1 MDRMLLVED
10 EPNLLLLLA
19 RVMRGAGY
27 EVFEASTG
35 AEGVRLAGEIE
46 PDIVLLDLMLP
57 DLTGEAVLETLLE
70 RRPRLRVLV
79 LSAVTDT
86 GRRVRVL
93 DGGAVDFVSKPF
105 AIAELL
111 ARIRARSRTEP
122 GDDVSGQHRVRAF
135 GLELD
140 LELREVQVE
149 GRRIHLSQREFLLLA
164 HLLRHAPQACTRQE
178 LLAEVWG
185 LEFDPGT
192 NVLDVCVRRLRGKM
206 QMERIETVR
215 NVGYRLVAV

>member
-1 MDRMLLVED
+1 MERMLLIED

-35 AEGVRLAGEIE
+35 AAGMRLAADIQ

-57 DLTGEAVLETLLE
+57 DLTGEAVLEGLLVE
-70 RRPRLRVLV
+70 YPHLRVLV

-111 ARIRARSRTEP
+111 ARIRARSRTELSVDLP
-122 GDDVSGQHRVRAF
+122 VRNHLRAF
-135 GLELD
+135 GVELD
-140 LELREVQVE
+140 LEHREVE
-149 GRRIHLSQREFLLLA
+149 LDGRRIQLSQREFLLLA
-164 HLLRHAPQACTRQE
+164 HLLRHAPQTCTRQE
-178 LLAEVWG
+178 LLSEVWG
-185 LEFDPGT
+185 LGFDPGT
-192 NVLDVCVRRLRGKM
+192 NVLDVCIRRLRGKM
-206 QMERIETVR
+206 QVERIETVR

>member
-1 MDRMLLVED
+1 MLLVED
-10 EPNLLLLLA
+10 EPNLLLLLG

-93 DGGAVDFVSKPF
+93 DSGAVDFVSKPF

-122 GDDVSGQHRVRAF
+122 GDDVAGQHCVRAF

-140 LELREVQVE
+140 MEHREVQVD
-149 GRRIHLSQREFLLLA
+149 GRRIQLSQREFLLLA

-178 LLAEVWG
+178 LLSEVWG
-185 LEFDPGT
+185 LGFDPGT